1 MKRKLKRLTRIKMN
15 SFEEHINEYFSNVR
29 DCMIKDAMAYAMDG
43 GKRFRPRII
52 FSILKGMGLDEEIGY
67 DAALA
72 LEMIQTYSL
81 IHDDLPAMD
90 NDNMRRGKPSL
101 HKAFREDIAILA
113 GDQLLTDSFR
123 VIADSKKYSD
133 TCKVNL
139 ILCLSKYAGL
149 DGMVYGQLLDVTSNN
164 ENIDSKKLIEI
175 QDNKTGGLFKI
186 ACLMAMYIKGE
197 DKDNYYIGLGSRIG
211 QIFQNQD
218 DLFDLI
224 KSEEELGKTHSDVK
238 NDKGTALSIYSLD
251 ELKKIID
258 DQFNEL
264 DTYLTNATFD
274 TTYLKQLLLKLK
286 ER

>member
-1 MKRKLKRLTRIKMN
+1 MPN
-15 SFEEHINEYFSNVR
+15 FEYYINDYFNTVR
-29 DCMIKDAMAYAMDG
+29 DCKIKDAMIYAMEG

-52 FSILKGMGLDEEIGY
+52 FSILKGMNIDESKGY

-90 NDNMRRGKPSL
+90 NDDMRRGKPSL

-113 GDQLLTDSFR
+113 GDELLNDAYG
-123 VIADSKKYSD
+123 VIADSRIYDDYTKAK
-133 TCKVNL
+133 L
-139 ILCLSKYAGL
+139 ISCLSKYAGL
-149 DGMVYGQLLDVTSNN
+149 GGMVYGQLLDVTSNSAD
-164 ENIDSKKLIEI
+164 IDSNKLIEI

-186 ACLMAMYIKGE
+186 SCLMAMYISGLKQE
-197 DKDNYYIGLGSRIG
+197 EYFINLGSQIG

-238 NDKGTALSIYSLD
+238 NDKGTALSIYTKE
-251 ELKKIID
+251 ELEAIID
-258 DQFNEL
+258 KQFKDL
-264 DTYLTNATFD
+264 DIYLSNAQFD
-274 TTYLKQLLLKLK
+274 TTYLKELIYKL
-286 ER
+286 RNR